1 MKKLLILLLLI
12 SLTLQTNASAAAE
25 IRPSADGKDV
35 LVPVDA
41 FRAWQA
47 ELNELDLLREY
58 KIKMDSLI
66 GEWENKILSLEV
78 ALEQERRA
86 SDATMNALHLTA
98 EKYKRRSKAPGL
110 GIGFGWSSAGEWAAM
125 AGVVW
130 KIDGLFPW

>member
-1 MKKLLILLLLI
+1 MILL
-12 SLTLQTNASAAAE
+12 TLPTNASAGAE
-25 IRPSADGKDV
+25 IRLSDDRQGV
-35 LVPVDA
+35 LVPVET

-58 KIKMDSLI
+58 KVKMDSLI

-86 SDATMNALHLTA
+86 SDATMNALQFTA
-98 EKYKRRSKAPGL
+98 EKYKRRSKTPGL

>member
-1 MKKLLILLLLI
+1 MFSLIA
-12 SLTLQTNASAAAE
+12 STNASAVAE
-25 IRPSADGKDV
+25 VRLSADRQSAI
-35 LVPVDA
+35 VPIET
-41 FRAWQA
+41 FRIWQA

-58 KIKMDSLI
+58 KVKMDSLI

-86 SDATMNALHLTA
+86 SDATMSALQLTA
-98 EKYKRRSKAPGL
+98 EKYKRRSKTPGL

>member
-1 MKKLLILLLLI
+1 MKKLLILLMMFSLI
-12 SLTLQTNASAAAE
+12 ASTNASAVAE
-25 IRPSADGKDV
+25 VRLSADR
-35 LVPVDA
+35 LSAIVPIET
-41 FRAWQA
+41 FRIWQA
-47 ELNELDLLREY
+47 ELNELDILRDY

-86 SDATMNALHLTA
+86 SDATMSALQLTA
-98 EKYKRRSKAPGL
+98 EKYQRRSKTPGL